1 MQRGHGSRTV
11 ARRFSGSPDASPALD
26 QLQQPSSQLLRGSL
40 QSMADGISAFP
51 TQKNQHA
58 ETAGS
63 LLGGSR
69 RGAGGGDDAMS
80 LDDAGDVGQRL
91 EVLLADDQHEGGG
104 SLQLGVSA
112 AHGGTGAGTHHHD
125 GGAEGAAGDEE
136 ADGEGHAAAEPPTEP
151 PPGPVTDTIMTGLV
165 GMQQRKAAIEQQ
177 VRVAVDFLEAMKKDF
192 VERMNRLKAEVGSY
206 CGSQEA
212 AWRDTNAHTQEALSR
227 LEGARQLVRSLGLN
241 AGHPDAA
248 AGLLQDLE
256 GAGQAE
262 GGGH

>member
-1 MQRGHGSRTV
+1 M
-11 ARRFSGSPDASPALD
+11 
-26 QLQQPSSQLLRGSL
+26 
-40 QSMADGISAFP
+40 SANAP
-51 TQKNQHA
+51 KI
-58 ETAGS
+58 
-63 LLGGSR
+63 
-69 RGAGGGDDAMS
+69 
-80 LDDAGDVGQRL
+80 
-91 EVLLADDQHEGGG
+91 
-104 SLQLGVSA
+104 
-112 AHGGTGAGTHHHD
+112 
-125 GGAEGAAGDEE
+125 DEL
-136 ADGEGHAAAEPPTEP
+136 TN
-151 PPGPVTDTIMTGLV
+151 
-165 GMQQRKAAIEQQ
+165 
-177 VRVAVDFLEAMKKDF
+177 VAVDFLEAMKKDF